1 MDIKEKTLA
10 HSIIKMQLRQKNAA
24 LKFKKDGQW
33 QELSW
38 SNYYKRITQF
48 GSALISFGI
57 QPGDRIAIMANTR
70 YEWAISDLAIIGIKA
85 ITVPIYHNSTPE
97 DVEFILNN
105 AEVKM
110 LICEGK
116 STTKTWNLISQN
128 CPTVKKI
135 ISFEKSACEGE
146 IQHWDEIVKIGES
159 YLSKHPRDF
168 QSRCESIT
176 PETIA
181 SILYTSGTTGKP
193 KGVVISHTQIVSEVA
208 EAFYLFNVGEEDLS
222 LSFLPYA
229 HILGRVELWGHVY
242 TGYTIAFAES
252 IDRLK
257 HNLLEVKPT
266 VIIAVPRIFEKIYSA
281 IWSQVETQKLKLKL
295 FNWAVHIGKQVG
307 HFKMTHQSIPLS
319 LLAQYEVAKK
329 LVLGKITDA
338 FGGRLRFAISGG
350 APLAKEIAEF
360 FHAADLLV
368 LEGYGLTETT
378 AAITINTPFNYKF
391 GTVGRPIGDVKIKIA
406 EDGEILIKSHK
417 VMVEYYRNPE
427 ATAEVMKDGWFCTGD
442 IGELSPNGELRIT
455 DRKKDLIKTAGG
467 KYVAPQRIENL
478 LKLTPMIGHVL
489 VHGDQKK
496 FIVALMTLDRLL
508 LEQYAK
514 ENQISFSHW
523 TELVEHPQVQDVVR
537 KAVADANAHL
547 ASFES
552 IKKYQILACEF
563 SVESGE
569 LTPSLKVKRKHLDK
583 KFAKEISDLYH

>member
-10 HSIIKMQLRQKNAA
+10 HSLMKMQLRDKNPAI
-24 LKFKKDGQW
+24 KFKKDGQW
-33 QELSW
+33 QELTW
-38 SNYYKRITQF
+38 SNYYKKITQF
-48 GSALISFGI
+48 GNALLSMGI
-57 QPGDRIAIMANTR
+57 QPGDRIAIMSNTR
-70 YEWAISDLAIIGIKA
+70 YEWAISDLAIIGIQA

-97 DVEFILNN
+97 DVEFIINN
-105 AEVKM
+105 AEVKI

-116 STTKTWNLISQN
+116 STVKTWNLVSQK
-128 CPTVKKI
+128 CLSVKKVI
-135 ISFEKSACEGE
+135 CYEKSACDGE
-146 IQHWDEIVKIGES
+146 IQHWDELVKIGDA
-159 YLSKHPRDF
+159 YLGKHPREF
-168 QSRCESIT
+168 QSRCETIQ
-176 PETIA
+176 PNTIA

-193 KGVVISHTQIVSEVA
+193 KGVVISHTQIISEVA
-208 EAFYLFNVGEEDLS
+208 EAFYLFNVGEDDTS

-252 IDRLK
+252 IDRLRQ
-257 HNLLEVKPT
+257 NLLEVKPT

-281 IWSQVETQKLKLKL
+281 IWSQVETQKMKLKL
-295 FNWAVHIGKQVG
+295 FNWALNIGKQVG
-307 HFKMTHQSIPLS
+307 HLRMTHQSIPLN
-319 LLAQYEVAKK
+319 LLAQFELAKK
-329 LVLGKITDA
+329 LVLGKIASA

-406 EDGEILIKSHK
+406 EDGEILIKSNK
-417 VMVEYYRNPE
+417 VMVEYYKNPE

-489 VHGDQKK
+489 IHGDQKK
-496 FIVALMTLDRLL
+496 FIVALMTLDRIL

-514 ENQISFSHW
+514 ENQISFQNW
-523 TELVEHPQVQDVVR
+523 TELVDHPQIQDVVR
-537 KAVADANAHL
+537 KAVADANSHL

-552 IKKYQILACEF
+552 IKKYMVLGCEF

-569 LTPSLKVKRKHLDK
+569 LTPSLKVKRKYLDK
-583 KFAKEISDLYH
+583 KFEKEISTLYH